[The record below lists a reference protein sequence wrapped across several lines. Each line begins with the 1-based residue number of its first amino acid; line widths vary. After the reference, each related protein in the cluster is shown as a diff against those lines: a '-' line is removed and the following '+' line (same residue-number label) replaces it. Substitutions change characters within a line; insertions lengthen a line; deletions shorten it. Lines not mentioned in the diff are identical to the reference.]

1 MFECISIESL
11 THSNIMTGCDDP
23 IWPDVV
29 RSGIVRM
36 RRTRTHINSRT
47 QQVPDSQSYVEMCRK
62 NQTNPCLVRGNSYNL
77 ALIKGTLPMSLHDFE
92 SSLTLQTWISSS
104 SHNELDDVMK
114 VSVVVCSSLLFLSY
128 TNTHTHIQ
136 RLIYKRYSTQHR
148 RGK

>member
-11 THSNIMTGCDDP
+11 THSNLMTGCDDP

-36 RRTRTHINSRT
+36 RYTRPSNART

-114 VSVVVCSSLLFLSY
+114 VSVVVCLSVSLFHK
-128 TNTHTHIQ
+128 HTHIQ